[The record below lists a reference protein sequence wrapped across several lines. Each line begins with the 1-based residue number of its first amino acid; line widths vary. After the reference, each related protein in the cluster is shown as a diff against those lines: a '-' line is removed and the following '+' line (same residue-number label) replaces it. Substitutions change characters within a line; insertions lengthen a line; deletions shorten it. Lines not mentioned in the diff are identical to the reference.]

1 MICYNVSSIIEKTL
15 IGGDTMSFNSNASN
29 KRIIEYQV
37 DDTYSALMS
46 ALEKDMH
53 FSVKTSDPTSRTIAI
68 KTGVSWKSWGENLL
82 ITLSPTAENMTELSI
97 TSTSKYGAI
106 DWGKNQDN
114 LSKILE
120 ILFEELKNYEKI
132 IVNNTD
138 LAGNIPAQIK
148 QLSELRDIGILTDE
162 EFQQKKEELLARL

>member
-1 MICYNVSSIIEKTL
+1 
-15 IGGDTMSFNSNASN
+15 MSFNSNASN
-29 KRIIEYQV
+29 KWIIEYQV

-106 DWGKNQDN
+106 DLGKNQDN

-120 ILFEELKNYEKI
+120 ILFEELKNYDKI
-132 IVNNTD
+132 IVNSTD